1 MIAPGANYSAEEG
14 CFEGPEKLLEIWF
27 SPVIPKNENANLRQ
41 IERHVWDDMLA
52 TVKCTVLSIIRN
64 PHADAYLLS
73 ESSMFVYPH
82 KLMIKTCGATTLL
95 SALPRILEIAQSY
108 CGYHE
113 PYRLFYS
120 RKSFMF
126 PEKQVG
132 PHRSWDEE
140 VNYLDSHFEHGS
152 AYTVGDTN
160 GDEWYL
166 YMTTPTAEL
175 NLPAIPWPKSL
186 LYPAAATTTAKSTI
200 PMRRDETIEILMT
213 QLNPEAMEAF
223 YHRPGEP
230 AGLKGGHR
238 VDLETGLAKVYPEAN
253 VDSYLF
259 EPCGY
264 SANAL
269 LDEGYYTIH
278 VTPEPQCSYASFET
292 TIPASYSHAVKN
304 PGKGRQHGDAESVC
318 LLIRQVIDIFQ
329 PGTFTV
335 TYFSSHNDNEE
346 DDNNIGVMMEAM
358 GRFGGYKRKDRILY
372 EFDGYDLVFGQYKK
386 I

>member
-1 MIAPGANYSAEEG
+1 
-14 CFEGPEKLLEIWF
+14 
-27 SPVIPKNENANLRQ
+27 
-41 IERHVWDDMLA
+41 
-52 TVKCTVLSIIRN
+52 
-64 PHADAYLLS
+64 
-73 ESSMFVYPH
+73 
-82 KLMIKTCGATTLL
+82 
-95 SALPRILEIAQSY
+95 
-108 CGYHE
+108 
-113 PYRLFYS
+113 
-120 RKSFMF
+120 
-126 PEKQVG
+126 
-132 PHRSWDEE
+132 
-140 VNYLDSHFEHGS
+140 
-152 AYTVGDTN
+152 
-160 GDEWYL
+160 
-166 YMTTPTAEL
+166 MTTPTAEL

-186 LYPAAATTTAKSTI
+186 LYPAAATTAKSTI

-230 AGLKGGHR
+230 AGLEGGHR

-386 I
+386 IWINIFIIPIYCLHD